1 MSNEGILVGFL
12 ILASG
17 VLSLELGISVS
28 VMEILAGILAG
39 TFAGIRSSDWLDHT
53 AAFGLLGLMFFAGF
67 ETDFAMLR
75 RNWRS
80 SLTIGL
86 ISFFMPAIL
95 VGGAAFLLLDM
106 SLKAS
111 ALTAIG
117 LSTTSLALVYGS
129 LKQEGVLKEAR
140 GQALLGAAMVVDVI
154 SMVALAVLFEGVTIV
169 SLGVLALILLWL
181 TRLPRLCRWLF
192 IRYASNEV
200 ELKTRFILLLLLS
213 LVLASKQAS
222 VHVSIL
228 AFTAGM
234 VLNDVLAEH
243 GELQLKLQSLVFGL
257 VAPIF
262 FFKAGLSVRL
272 IHFHTGLVPTLAI
285 LGLAAFG
292 GKVAGTW
299 LAARKFLPSAEAT
312 RAAVLFNYRLTFG
325 IVTAAFG
332 LETGII
338 SSSEYLSILVVVV
351 ASSFLTS
358 LMSRTQ
364 TGEIRAGTQTR
375 PSPIIWE

>member
-17 VLSLELGISVS
+17 ILSLELGISVS
-28 VMEILAGILAG
+28 VMEILAGIVAG
-39 TFAGIRSSDWLDHT
+39 TFAGLRSSDWLEHT

-67 ETDFAMLR
+67 ETDLAMLR
-75 RNWRS
+75 RNWRA

-86 ISFFMPAIL
+86 TSFFMPAIL
-95 VGGAAFLLLDM
+95 VGGASAFLLGMGLH
-106 SLKAS
+106 AA

-117 LSTTSLALVYGS
+117 LSTTSLALVYGD
-129 LKQEGVLKEAR
+129 LKQKGLLKEER
-140 GQALLGAAMVVDVI
+140 GQALLGAAMIVDVV

-169 SLGVLALILLWL
+169 SLGVLGLILLWL

-192 IRYASNEV
+192 IRYSGNEV
-200 ELKTRFILLLLLS
+200 ELKTRFVLLLLLS

-228 AFTAGM
+228 AFTAGLM
-234 VLNDVLAEH
+234 LNDVLSEH
-243 GELQLKLQSLVFGL
+243 GELQLKLQSIVFGL

-272 IHFHTGLVPTLAI
+272 IHFHAALVPTLAI
-285 LGLAAFG
+285 LGLASFG
-292 GKVAGTW
+292 GKIAGTW
-299 LAARKFLPSAEAT
+299 IAARKFLPAAEAN
-312 RAAVLFNYRLTFG
+312 RAAVLFNYQLSFG
-325 IVTAAFG
+325 IVTASFG

-338 SSSEYLSILVVVV
+338 SASEYLSMLVVIIS
-351 ASSFLTS
+351 SSFFTS
-358 LMSRTQ
+358 LMTRTRK
-364 TGEIRAGTQTR
+364 GEATTGTQTR
-375 PSPIIWE
+375 PSTILWE